1 MAQGPYS
8 QLIKAVMNLK
18 SSTVLK
24 ITSIEIAI
32 TAYDEMLDHLNY
44 NFAILAE
51 HSSLRSQRP

>member
-24 ITSIEIAI
+24 ITSIDIAFNE
-32 TAYDEMLDHLNY
+32 TVDHLDY
-44 NFAILAE
+44 NVAILAE